1 MVLGI
6 SGTYCSGKSEVG
18 GILKNKYGFEEVDV
32 DSVGH
37 EALGR
42 RRDEVAA
49 AFGDRILSEDG
60 EVDRRTLG
68 SVVFADGEKLAR
80 LESILHPEMVQV
92 VSERVPREEGRRT
105 LINAALLVHMGL
117 DRLCDSVLRVDAPV
131 IVRMLRARRRDRLGW
146 KDITA
151 RIRRQGRVKFSSEYV
166 DTYTVW
172 NWRGKVRLERRVQ
185 ALAETLGFAE

>member
-18 GILKNKYGFEEVDV
+18 RILKDSYGFEEIDV

-37 EALGR
+37 EALTR
-42 RRDEVAA
+42 RRDAVTA
-49 AFGDRILSEDG
+49 AFGEQVLSSDG
-60 EVDRRTLG
+60 EVDRRMLG

-80 LESILHPEMVQV
+80 LESILHPEMVRV
-92 VSERVPREEGRRT
+92 VSERVPEEEGRRT

-117 DRLCDSVLRVDAPV
+117 DTLCDAVLRVDAPV
-131 IVRMLRARRRDRLGW
+131 IVRMFRARRRDGLAW
-146 KDITA
+146 KDIFA
-151 RIRRQGRVKFSSEYV
+151 RIRRQGHVKFSSESV

-172 NWRGKVRLERRVQ
+172 NRQGKVRLETRVKE
-185 ALAETLGFAE
+185 LAETLGFAE

>member
-18 GILKNKYGFEEVDV
+18 RILKSTYGFEEIDV

-37 EALGR
+37 EALR
-42 RRDEVAA
+42 RRREAVTA
-49 AFGDRILSEDG
+49 AFGKQILTADG

-68 SVVFADGEKLAR
+68 SVVFSNAEHLAR
-80 LESILHPEMVQV
+80 LESILHPEMVRV
-92 VSERVPREEGRRT
+92 VSERVPRSEGRRT

-117 DRLCDSVLRVDAPV
+117 DTLCDSVLRVDAPV
-131 IVRMLRARRRDRLGW
+131 IVRMLRARRRDHLGW
-146 KDITA
+146 KEIIA
-151 RIRRQGRVKFSSEYV
+151 RIRRQRHVKFSSEHV

-172 NWRGKVRLERRVQ
+172 NWKGKVWLERRVK